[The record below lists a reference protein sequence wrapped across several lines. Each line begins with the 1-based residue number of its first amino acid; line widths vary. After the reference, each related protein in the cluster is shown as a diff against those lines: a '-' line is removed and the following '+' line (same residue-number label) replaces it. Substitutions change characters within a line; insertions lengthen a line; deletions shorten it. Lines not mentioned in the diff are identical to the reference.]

1 MSHGWYTVSVPRT
14 SGDDLAA
21 YVLSRANNPAT
32 WSFESLGA
40 LVFRETREDEDSFFF
55 CPKAAVVFEPFI
67 STNNGKPCNSPL
79 ERTLLRA
86 NSARLV
92 LGFKTHWEPVTRR
105 KRASPRWESR

>member
-1 MSHGWYTVSVPRT
+1 MGWYSLIVKRP
-14 SGDDLAA
+14 SGDDIAA

-40 LVFRETREDEDSFFF
+40 LVFREMRDDADSFFF
-55 CPKAAVVFEPFI
+55 CPKAALVFEPLI
-67 STNNGKPCNSPL
+67 ATNNGKPCDSPL

-92 LGFKTHWEPVTRR
+92 LGFKTHWEPVKRR
-105 KRASPRWESR
+105 KRAQHPRRDSR